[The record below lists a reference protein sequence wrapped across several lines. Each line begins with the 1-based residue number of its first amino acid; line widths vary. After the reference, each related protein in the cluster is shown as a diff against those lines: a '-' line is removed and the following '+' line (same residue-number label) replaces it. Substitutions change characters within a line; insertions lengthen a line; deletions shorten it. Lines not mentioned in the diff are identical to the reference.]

1 MNIKEKYV
9 NKRNIVESKKFSLSK
24 EIRVECKM
32 NQKEIKGGFYYC
44 SSYNKCFCYSC
55 LINNGNKHNIIQFNR
70 YDDLCK
76 IHFNFFSHYYYN
88 CKKLFVFIVNLN
100 IN

>member
-32 NQKEIKGGFYYC
+32 NQKEIKGGF
-44 SSYNKCFCYSC
+44 NKCFCYSC